1 MSKYSYE
8 EKYGADGLLL
18 HNGTYTGKFKQNVIE
33 YMHREHLSANQTVV
47 IFKMPAETQILN
59 WERIYYEKGPEAL
72 YIDRRGRKPK
82 MTKETSPKKKQLS
95 SEVEEDLINE
105 VQMASFVGKS
115 F

>member
-1 MSKYSYE
+1 
-8 EKYGADGLLL
+8 
-18 HNGTYTGKFKQNVIE
+18 
-33 YMHREHLSANQTVV
+33 
-47 IFKMPAETQILN
+47 
-59 WERIYYEKGPEAL
+59 
-72 YIDRRGRKPK
+72 